1 MPTTSRGGAAAT
13 GGLYALKCDRNAAKR
28 GILLN
33 LPRKMMGV
41 MGGGGAGGDGNL
53 DGVSYQSEEM
63 VHEKFSPC
71 KKRVVEPPPRRK
83 RMRKRE
89 EERREFYCGDRL
101 LERNRS
107 ELFRIAERGS
117 NERLNERRRREEA
130 APPPPGLISGGRKTR
145 SADNILALK
154 SYGGSESD
162 EDDAEQVRSLKVS
175 RMAEWQGPA
184 SMPLKY
190 SESMESDTEEVRGRV
205 RRVKMKKAS
214 EYSIENDSEKIEVR
228 FRKNHVSTESEE
240 VRPSPPAP
248 PAPPVP
254 LPTRVVALR
263 QQEPKPKVKPKL
275 PEKPPPKKPVEQ
287 FVTAKDFAENFKPLA
302 AVLQESIK
310 SADLKRKW
318 INDFLSE
325 SDEEPAKKQQSSES
339 LTKKFAMVDRFDRQL
354 EQLERGATFITKDSV
369 ESVNIFHNG
378 GDFDEFDKLFQ
389 ADSVKKSV
397 KVNEQVTVINR
408 KQNLHNFS
416 SSSFDSDVVRPP
428 IPPPLPPPIVS
439 PRSTVNIQDYY
450 DKKLQRVRYVSS
462 PSPSRCFDEDPAT
475 PPPLPEAINN
485 NLVLPLSIINQ
496 RTVDKCSTTDAD
508 EAVCRPKPYNQN
520 HISCNLNNIHPTNN
534 YIEPRTNTDYSSNNN
549 NNNNSASVFIVGET
563 FKAPPVKRYINY
575 KFDDYGHIEVSG
587 SSATSRPRRT
597 FNINDFHD
605 DCYNEEGVVII

>member
-1 MPTTSRGGAAAT
+1 MDFFKSLLPPLKIPKLKKLKQWNGASILNLQQLKNLPSRTRNVGTVASVVVRPPEVPAATIQNGTAKCHSRKRSDISIISASVPTTSRDGAA

-41 MGGGGAGGDGNL
+41 MGGGGVGAGDGNL

-89 EERREFYCGDRL
+89 EEGREFYCGDRL

-117 NERLNERRRREEA
+117 NERLNERRRRGDEA
-130 APPPPGLISGGRKTR
+130 APPPPWLISGGRKTR

-228 FRKNHVSTESEE
+228 FRKNHGSTESEE
-240 VRPSPPAP
+240 VR

-263 QQEPKPKVKPKL
+263 QQEPKVKVKPKL

-450 DKKLQRVRYVSS
+450 DKKLQRVR
-462 PSPSRCFDEDPAT
+462 
-475 PPPLPEAINN
+475 
-485 NLVLPLSIINQ
+485 
-496 RTVDKCSTTDAD
+496 ST
-508 EAVCRPKPYNQN
+508 
-520 HISCNLNNIHPTNN
+520 
-534 YIEPRTNTDYSSNNN
+534 N

-563 FKAPPVKRYINY
+563 FKAPPPVKRYINY
-575 KFDDYGHIEVSG
+575 KFDDYGNIEVSG